1 MVSAAALKAGKATI
15 TVTSTSNPS
24 VSATCEIT
32 VIPATGIDSVISE
45 ENIASGNVYTINGVK
60 VLHAGESL
68 NKLSKGLYIINGKKV
83 VVK

>member
-1 MVSAAALKAGKATI
+1 MVSAAALKAGKTTI
-15 TVTSTSNPS
+15 TSTSNPS

-32 VIPATGIDSVISE
+32 VIPATGINSVISE

>member
-1 MVSAAALKAGKATI
+1 MVSAAALKAGKT
-15 TVTSTSNPS
+15 TLTSTSNPS

-32 VIPATGIDSVISE
+32 VIPATGINSVISE

>member
-15 TVTSTSNPS
+15 TVTSMSNPS

-32 VIPATGIDSVISE
+32 VIPATGIDSVIAE

>member
-1 MVSAAALKAGKATI
+1 MVSAAALKAGKTTI
-15 TVTSTSNPS
+15 TSTSNPS
-24 VSATCEIT
+24 GSATCEIT
-32 VIPATGIDSVISE
+32 VIPATGIDSVIAE

>member
-15 TVTSTSNPS
+15 TVTSTSNSS

-32 VIPATGIDSVISE
+32 VIPATGIDSVIAE
-45 ENIASGNVYTINGVK
+45 ENIASGNVYTINGFK

>member
-1 MVSAAALKAGKATI
+1 MVSATALKAGKTTI
-15 TVTSTSNPS
+15 TSTSNPS

-32 VIPATGIDSVISE
+32 VIPATGIDSVITE

>member
-1 MVSAAALKAGKATI
+1 MVSAAALKAGKTTI
-15 TVTSTSNPS
+15 TSMSNPS

-32 VIPATGIDSVISE
+32 VIPATGIDSVIAE

>member
-1 MVSAAALKAGKATI
+1 MVSAAALKVGKATI
-15 TVTSTSNPS
+15 KVTSTSNPS
-24 VSATCEIT
+24 VSVTCEIT
-32 VIPATGIDSVISE
+32 VIPATGIDSVIAE

-60 VLHAGESL
+60 VLQTGESL

>member
-1 MVSAAALKAGKATI
+1 MVSAAALKAGKTTI
-15 TVTSTSNPS
+15 TSMSNPS

-32 VIPATGIDSVISE
+32 VIPATGIDSVIAE

-68 NKLSKGLYIINGKKV
+68 SKLPKGLYIINGKKV
-83 VVK
+83 IVK

>member
-32 VIPATGIDSVISE
+32 VIPATGIDSVIAE

-68 NKLSKGLYIINGKKV
+68 NKLSKGLNIINGKKV

>member
-1 MVSAAALKAGKATI
+1 MVSAAALKAGKTTI
-15 TVTSTSNPS
+15 TSTSNPS

-32 VIPATGIDSVISE
+32 VIPATGIDSVITE

>member
-1 MVSAAALKAGKATI
+1 M
-15 TVTSTSNPS
+15 SNPS

-32 VIPATGIDSVISE
+32 AIPATGIDSVIAE

-60 VLHAGESL
+60 VLQAGEPL
-68 NKLSKGLYIINGKKV
+68 DKLSKGLYIINGKKM

>member
-1 MVSAAALKAGKATI
+1 MVSAVALKAGKTTI
-15 TVTSTSNPS
+15 TSTSNPS

>member
-1 MVSAAALKAGKATI
+1 MVSATALKAGKTTI
-15 TVTSTSNPS
+15 TSTSNPS

-32 VIPATGIDSVISE
+32 VIPATGIDSVITE

-60 VLHAGESL
+60 ALHAGDSL

>member
-1 MVSAAALKAGKATI
+1 MVSAAALKAGKTTI
-15 TVTSTSNPS
+15 TSTSNPS

-32 VIPATGIDSVISE
+32 VIPATGIDSVITE

-83 VVK
+83 IVK

>member
-32 VIPATGIDSVISE
+32 VIPATGIDSVIAE

>member
-1 MVSAAALKAGKATI
+1 MVSAAALKAGKTTI
-15 TVTSTSNPS
+15 TMSNPS

-32 VIPATGIDSVISE
+32 VVPATGIDSVIAE

-83 VVK
+83 IVK

>member
-1 MVSAAALKAGKATI
+1 MVSAAALKVGKTTI
-15 TVTSTSNPS
+15 TSTSNPS

>member
-1 MVSAAALKAGKATI
+1 MVSAAALKAGKTTI
-15 TVTSTSNPS
+15 TSTSNPS
-24 VSATCEIT
+24 VSATYEIT
-32 VIPATGIDSVISE
+32 VIPATGIDSVIAE

>member
-1 MVSAAALKAGKATI
+1 MVSAAALKVGKTTI
-15 TVTSTSNPS
+15 TSTSNPS

-45 ENIASGNVYTINGVK
+45 ENIASGNVYTIHGVK

>member
-15 TVTSTSNPS
+15 TSTSNPS

-32 VIPATGIDSVISE
+32 VIPATGIDSVITE

>member
-1 MVSAAALKAGKATI
+1 MVSAAALKAGKTTI
-15 TVTSTSNPS
+15 TSTSNPS

-32 VIPATGIDSVISE
+32 VIPATGIDSVIAE

-68 NKLSKGLYIINGKKV
+68 NKLSKGLYIIDGKKV

>member
-32 VIPATGIDSVISE
+32 VIPATGIDSVITE

>member
-32 VIPATGIDSVISE
+32 VIPATGIDSVTSE

>member
-1 MVSAAALKAGKATI
+1 MVSAAALKAGKTTI
-15 TVTSTSNPS
+15 TSMSNPS

-32 VIPATGIDSVISE
+32 VIPATGIDSVITE